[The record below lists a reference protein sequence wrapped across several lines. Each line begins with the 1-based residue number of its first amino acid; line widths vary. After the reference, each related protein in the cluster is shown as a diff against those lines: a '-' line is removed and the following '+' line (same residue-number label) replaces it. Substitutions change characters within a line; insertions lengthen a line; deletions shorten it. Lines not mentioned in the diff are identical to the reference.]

1 MVMMP
6 ESPGAESPRRPL
18 GILAGSGMLPL
29 AIAAAARA
37 SGRPVHIVG
46 IDGFVT
52 DEIGSYSHER
62 VNLGQVGHM
71 IRSFQ
76 QAGCTDMVIA
86 GAMRRPNLWKLK
98 VDSGFFRSI
107 GTVLK
112 LTRGGDDSVLRRVVR
127 FFELQGFR
135 VCGVHD
141 VAPDLLAPSGVLGKV
156 QPTDLQSQAIARGAA
171 LVRVLGAFDV
181 GQAAVVTATG
191 VIAVEGARGTDAMLE
206 DAAEY
211 LRSAVRVRDAVLVK
225 LPKPSQEMRIDLP
238 VIGPATI
245 EAAARAGLAGVAIG
259 AGQSLVLDREET
271 VRLADAAG
279 LFVLGLVSS
288 DVPEVHETGGRS
300 DAADAASAVYTLA
313 GRLAPTPADRVD
325 VALGRRLMTV
335 LERHDAG
342 SAAVIAGE
350 HVLAVNG
357 ALPVRTMLRG
367 VGAGSHWG
375 LRVFRKRIGVLVV
388 RSADLVVDTARQE
401 SDDDPVDFGW
411 IAEAGLAGVVCTVG
425 AIPPDLKIPVAAQ
438 ANAMKLFLM
447 VPGEPA

>member
-1 MVMMP
+1 MIP
-6 ESPGAESPRRPL
+6 ENPGAESPRRPL

-46 IDGFVT
+46 IDGFVA
-52 DEIGSYSHER
+52 DEIARYPHER

-98 VDSGFFRSI
+98 VDGGFFRSI

-141 VAPDLLAPSGVLGKV
+141 VAPDLLAQAGVLGKV
-156 QPTDLQSQAIARGAA
+156 QPTHSQSEAIARGAA
-171 LVRVLGAFDV
+171 LVRALGAFDV

-206 DAAEY
+206 DVAGHLQSAAG
-211 LRSAVRVRDAVLVK
+211 VRDAVLVK
-225 LPKPSQEMRIDLP
+225 QPKPRQEMRIDLP

-288 DVPEVHETGGRS
+288 EVPGMHETAGPP
-300 DAADAASAVYTLA
+300 DAAGASGVAYTLA

-325 VALGRRLMTV
+325 VALGRRLMVV
-335 LERHDAG
+335 LERHAAG
-342 SAAVIAGE
+342 SAVVIAGE

-357 ALPVRTMLRG
+357 ALPVRAMLRG

-375 LRVFRKRIGVLVV
+375 RRVFRKRIGVLVV
-388 RSADLVVDTARQE
+388 RSPDLIVDTTRQA
-401 SDDDPVDFGW
+401 SDDEPIDFAW
-411 IAEAGLAGVVCTVG
+411 IAEAGLAGVVCTGG
-425 AIPPDLKIPVAAQ
+425 AIPPDLKVPVAAQ

-447 VPGEPA
+447 VPGELA